1 MLILINILV
10 YRIGFD
16 SRSLVV
22 IFEVDNS
29 SSVHIRNKKNN
40 ILGLMK
46 GIDDTTIA
54 VEAKCSMNFSRSQRK
69 FRLSLHYNGS
79 DSFLF
84 VSAITIYQFNA
95 KNPEIKSFTLCLRDI
110 PKDFTANN
118 KKTKGLNGFIYC
130 VSVDYNVIDINCR
143 LYLLPIFINTS
154 WKNMI
159 ENNVCLY

>member
-46 GIDDTTIA
+46 GIEDTTIA
-54 VEAKCSMNFSRSQRK
+54 AEAKCSMNFSRSQRK
-69 FRLSLHYNGS
+69 FRLSLHYNGRN
-79 DSFLF
+79 SFLF
-84 VSAITIYQFNA
+84 INA
-95 KNPEIKSFTLCLRDI
+95 KN
-110 PKDFTANN
+110 
-118 KKTKGLNGFIYC
+118 
-130 VSVDYNVIDINCR
+130 V
-143 LYLLPIFINTS
+143 
-154 WKNMI
+154 
-159 ENNVCLY
+159 